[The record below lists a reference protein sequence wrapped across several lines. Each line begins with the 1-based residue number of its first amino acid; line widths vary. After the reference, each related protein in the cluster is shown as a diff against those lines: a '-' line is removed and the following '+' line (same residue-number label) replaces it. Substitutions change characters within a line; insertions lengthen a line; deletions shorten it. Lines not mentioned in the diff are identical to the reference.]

1 MTTFIKSLAA
11 AVAILGATAGTALAS
26 PGGFN
31 PVPEPGSLALV
42 GVAIAAAIYALRR
55 KK

>member
-11 AVAILGATAGTALAS
+11 AVAILGASAGTALAS
-26 PGGFN
+26 PGGF

>member
-11 AVAILGATAGTALAS
+11 AVAILGATAGTAFAG
-26 PGGFN
+26 PGGF
-31 PVPEPGSLALV
+31 VPEPGSLALV
-42 GVAIAAAIYALRR
+42 GVAVAAAIYAMRR